1 MANAIKI
8 KDWLKLHQLKSFD
21 SFGNLTD
28 IQKIILKTWLIEL
41 YRGESSWYQI
51 DLPYP
56 RITVDCIN
64 DFDHKCHWTPEI
76 T

>member
-64 DFDHKCHWTPEI
+64 DFNHNYHRTPEI
-76 T
+76 M